1 MKIQC
6 VNIKCQGCV
15 NKIQESLGQKF
26 PTLKVDIPSQS
37 VEVDANEE
45 ELKYYLGL
53 KKGSV
58 TPLGI
63 LNDVHAKVKV
73 IIDKDIKKLEY
84 IY

>member
-26 PTLKVDIPSQS
+26 PTLQVDIPSQS

-45 ELKYYLGL
+45 ELKEIKAKLQELGFL
-53 KKGSV
+53 KSEGVIGKIKGFFQ
-58 TPLGI
+58 
-63 LNDVHAKVKV
+63 
-73 IIDKDIKKLEY
+73 
-84 IY
+84 